1 MNRCGPTRRYLA
13 TGDDYEYIAE
23 MSEDLNVK
31 REIILEA
38 DAETLA
44 RMRKEGHVRR
54 FTVYCSTADPSA
66 RKFQGSETQ

>member
-23 MSEDLNVK
+23 MSEDLNIYK
-31 REIILEA
+31 REIIIEA

-44 RMRKEGHVRR
+44 RMIG
-54 FTVYCSTADPSA
+54 D
-66 RKFQGSETQ
+66 SEIHREITLIVP